1 MKIYFTM
8 KAILR
13 ATTVFFILSGL
24 LDATAADFRTV
35 TERIDQIIYDE
46 LPAGTDIGIMVYDLT
61 TDSVLYAYREN
72 VLFRP
77 ASTQKIITSIVALH
91 SLGTGYSFETTLRT
105 QGQILSDGT
114 LDGDLYLVGGIDP
127 ALSEQELKSMV
138 DELKKAGIRR
148 INGNVYADVSQM
160 DSVHWGSGWCWD
172 DSPSSFQPYI
182 SPLMV
187 HEGSVAI
194 QVRPTENGKSP
205 TVTVT
210 PANRFIKV
218 DNRSLC
224 GVDSLGTFSIS
235 RDWIHNDNTIVI
247 SGNCRRRETKE
258 LSVVG
263 TAEFTFTLFREY
275 LDDAGISFKGYGT
288 GVAPVMSNTLAK
300 VSHSLNSV
308 MKEALKESNNLYAE
322 AMFLQLGRLVKPS
335 GAGFKD
341 ASGFID
347 NYVARKFGFASHEYN
362 IVDGCGLSMYDH
374 LTPSFMVNM
383 LRLIHKEAV
392 LFPVFYRNLP
402 ISGMD
407 GTLKT
412 RMDSKSAIN
421 RVHAKTGS
429 VTGACT
435 LAGYLTT
442 DSGHEVAF
450 CIMNEGAIRTAPSRK
465 VQDAICTALCE
476 LK

>member
-1 MKIYFTM
+1 M

>member
-1 MKIYFTM
+1 MNTKLRIT
-8 KAILR
+8 AILL
-13 ATTVFFILSGL
+13 FFAGL
-24 LDATAADFRTV
+24 TSSYAADFNSV

-46 LPAGTDIGIMVYDLT
+46 LPTGTDIGVMVYDLT

-77 ASTQKIITSIVALH
+77 ASTQKVVTSIVALH
-91 SLGTGYSFETTLRT
+91 SLGTTYNFETSLRS
-105 QGQILSDGT
+105 QGRILSDGT

-127 ALSEQELKSMV
+127 ALSEQELSGLV
-138 DELKKAGIRR
+138 DKLKQSGIRR
-148 INGNVYADVSQM
+148 INGKVYADVSQM

-194 QVRPTENGKSP
+194 QVSP
-205 TVTVT
+205 TANGQAPVVKIT

-275 LDDAGISFKGYGT
+275 LEDAGIDYKGYGVGT
-288 GVAPVMSNTLAK
+288 VPVMSNTLAK
-300 VSHSLNSV
+300 VTHSLNSV

-347 NYVARKFGFASHEYN
+347 NFVARKFGFASHEYN

-383 LRLIHKEAV
+383 LRLIHKDPV
-392 LFPVFYRNLP
+392 LFPYFYRNLP

-412 RMDSKSAIN
+412 RMDTKSAIN

-442 DSGHEVAF
+442 AGGHEVAF

>member
-1 MKIYFTM
+1 MGMKNIIFRM
-8 KAILR
+8 
-13 ATTVFFILSGL
+13 VSILSVMAGV
-24 LDATAADFRTV
+24 TVSHAADVSTV

-46 LPAGTDIGIMVYDLT
+46 LPVGTDIGVYVYDLT

-77 ASTQKIITSIVALH
+77 ASTQKVITSIVALH
-91 SLGTGYSFETTLRT
+91 SLGAGYNFETTLCT
-105 QGQILSDGT
+105 QGQILPDGT
-114 LDGDLYLVGGIDP
+114 LDGDLFLVGGIDP
-127 ALSEQELKSMV
+127 ALSEQELRDMV
-138 DELKKAGIRR
+138 VKLKQAGVQR
-148 INGNVYADVSQM
+148 INGRVYADVSQM

-187 HEGSVAI
+187 HEGSVSI
-194 QVRPTENGKSP
+194 QVIPTDRGRAPSVK
-205 TVTVT
+205 VT
-210 PANRFIKV
+210 PASSFIKV

-235 RDWIHNDNTIVI
+235 RDWIHNDNTIVV

-263 TAEFTFTLFREY
+263 TAEFTLALFREY
-275 LDDAGISFKGYGT
+275 LDDAGIGYKGYGS
-288 GVAPVMSNTLAK
+288 GVAPVMSNPLVK
-300 VSHSLNSV
+300 VTHSLNSV

-347 NYVARKFGFASHEYN
+347 NFVARKFGFASHEYN
-362 IVDGCGLSMYDH
+362 VVDGCGLSMYDH

-383 LRLIHKEAV
+383 LRLIHKEPV
-392 LFPVFYRNLP
+392 LFPQFYRSLP
-402 ISGMD
+402 VSGMD

-442 DSGHEVAF
+442 AGGHEVAF
-450 CIMNEGAIRTAPSRK
+450 CIMNEGAIKTAPSRK

-476 LK
+476 LR

>member
-1 MKIYFTM
+1 MM
-8 KAILR
+8 KAIRRITAVLM
-13 ATTVFFILSGL
+13 IISGL
-24 LDATAADFRTV
+24 TGSYAADFQTV

-77 ASTQKIITSIVALH
+77 ASTEKVITSIVALH
-91 SLGTGYSFETTLRT
+91 SLGTGFSFETSLRT
-105 QGQILSDGT
+105 QGHILPDGT

-127 ALSEQELKSMV
+127 SLSEQELKGLV
-138 DELKKAGIRR
+138 DELKKAGVRR
-148 INGNVYADVSQM
+148 IDGTVYADVSQM

-187 HEGSVAI
+187 HEGFVNI
-194 QVRPTENGKSP
+194 QVRPVENGRP
-205 TVTVT
+205 PVVTMT

-235 RDWIHNDNTIVI
+235 RDWIHNDNTIVV

-263 TAEFTFTLFREY
+263 TADFTFTLFREY
-275 LDDAGISFKGYGT
+275 LDDAGISYKGYGA
-288 GVAPVMSNTLAK
+288 GVAPVMTSVLAN
-300 VSHSLNSV
+300 VRHSLNSV

-347 NYVARKFGFASHEYN
+347 NFVARKFGFASHEYN

-383 LRLIHKEAV
+383 LRLIHKEPV
-392 LFPVFYRNLP
+392 LFPQFYRNLP

-412 RMDSKSAIN
+412 RMDSKSAIGK
-421 RVHAKTGS
+421 VHAKTGS

-442 DSGHEVAF
+442 MGGHEVAF